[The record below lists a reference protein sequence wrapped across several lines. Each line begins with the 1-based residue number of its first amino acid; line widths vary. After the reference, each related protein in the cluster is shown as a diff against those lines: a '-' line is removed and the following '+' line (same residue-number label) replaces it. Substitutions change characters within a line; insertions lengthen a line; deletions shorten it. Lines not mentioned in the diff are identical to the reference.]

1 VRAKESGMK
10 KMYRF
15 PFESVFESKK
25 ELRKEIGK
33 LEETTDEILINS
45 LISERRNT
53 LNPYAPLNE
62 RLKKINTNRIYSAIR
77 LLELILSCKSLL
89 PALIGLDDSLDKII
103 SERLGE

>member
-1 VRAKESGMK
+1 MK

-62 RLKKINTNRIYSAIR
+62 RLKKLIRIEFTVLFDYLNSF
-77 LLELILSCKSLL
+77 
-89 PALIGLDDSLDKII
+89 
-103 SERLGE
+103 